1 MTQAIV
7 TSANSPPARDFRLDL
22 WRGVALLMIFIDHI
36 PGNILSTVTL
46 KSFGF
51 SDAAEL
57 FVFVAGYSSMLAYG
71 RRFFKGENSSAV
83 LRIFRRVG
91 QLYLAHIALF
101 VLVAGIVGIYA
112 FRLSGDDF
120 EDPLVILPFI
130 ADPHTHLKHVLA
142 LRYVP
147 KFLDILP
154 LYIVLMASLPILL
167 LLARVHLLLCFG
179 VSLCVYALGQNW
191 DLQSWVTDASP
202 HWTFNPIAW
211 QFLFTLGVIT
221 ARRIIQTGRPLPRS
235 KALIALSALIVAVS
249 ALLAAPW
256 SSIPGLEGWTVVDAD
271 FIYSFDKPNLSP
283 IRLIHFL
290 ALAYLAAV
298 MVPINAPF
306 LAGRWVR
313 PLIQVGRN
321 SLPIFCLGTVL
332 SIVGQLIFQSFGLGW
347 PVQLAVDSVGF
358 VTILA
363 AGSMLGFVSDRR
375 KRAPSLADQGASG
388 TIKGSETQGRPGD
401 NAVRDSSGSFDRL
414 ERDGS
419 PSSAASLRCAG
430 RIHAP

>member
-1 MTQAIV
+1 MTQSTI
-7 TSANSPPARDFRLDL
+7 TSANPLPARDFRLDL

-71 RRFFKGENSSAV
+71 RRFFKGENSGTV

-112 FRLSGDDF
+112 FRLSGADFDD
-120 EDPLVILPFI
+120 PMVILPFI
-130 ADPHTHLKHVLA
+130 TDPHTHLKHVLA

-167 LLARVHLLLCFG
+167 LLARIHILLCFG

-191 DLQSWVTDASP
+191 DLQSWVADESP

-211 QFLFTLGVIT
+211 QFLFAIGVIM
-221 ARRIIQTGRPLPRS
+221 ARRISQTGRPLPRS
-235 KALIALSALIVAVS
+235 TALVALSALIVAVS
-249 ALLAAPW
+249 AILAAPW
-256 SSIPGLEGWTVVDAD
+256 SSIPGLEGWTVVDSD
-271 FIYSFDKPNLSP
+271 FIYSFDKRNLSP
-283 IRLIHFL
+283 IRLLHFL

-298 MVPINAPF
+298 IVPVNAPF

-332 SIVGQLIFQSFGLGW
+332 SIIGQFVLQSFGPGW

-358 VTILA
+358 VTILV
-363 AGSMLGFVSDRR
+363 AGSMLSFLGDRR
-375 KRAPSLADQGASG
+375 KRVQFLADQSG
-388 TIKGSETQGRPGD
+388 SGPVGGSDTQGRPGD
-401 NAVRDSSGSFDRL
+401 NAVRGDSGFLDRL
-414 ERDGS
+414 ELDSSSR
-419 PSSAASLRCAG
+419 SAAALRRAG
-430 RIHAP
+430 RIHPS

>member
-1 MTQAIV
+1 MTQSAI
-7 TSANSPPARDFRLDL
+7 TSANPLPARDFRLDL

-101 VLVAGIVGIYA
+101 VLVAGIVGVYA
-112 FRLSGDDF
+112 FRLSGADF
-120 EDPLVILPFI
+120 DDPLVILPFI
-130 ADPHTHLKHVLA
+130 TDPHTHLKHVLA

-167 LLARVHLLLCFG
+167 LLARIHILLCFC

-191 DLQSWVTDASP
+191 DLQAWATDGSP

-211 QFLFTLGVIT
+211 QFLFAIGVIT
-221 ARRIIQTGRPLPRS
+221 ARRVIQTGRALPRS
-235 KALIALSALIVAVS
+235 KALIALSALIVASS

-283 IRLIHFL
+283 VRLIHFL

-298 MVPINAPF
+298 IVPISAPF
-306 LAGRWVR
+306 LTGRWVR

-363 AGSMLGFVSDRR
+363 AGSMLSFISDRR
-375 KRAPSLADQGASG
+375 KGAQSLAGPGGSRPVD
-388 TIKGSETQGRPGD
+388 GSETQGRPSD
-401 NAVRDSSGSFDRL
+401 NAVRGDSGFFDRP

-419 PSSAASLRCAG
+419 PSSAAALRSPA
-430 RIHAP
+430 RIHTP